1 MLLVPLLSPQAMI
14 LTGSSATAPSRRSG
28 TLRSAADSTL
38 PSPQDLR
45 SPEQL
50 RSGIANFYDRSSR
63 LWERMWGE
71 HMHHGYYPNG
81 EKKNHK
87 QAQVDMVDGVL
98 AWAGVDEQKPT
109 SVLDVGCGIG
119 GSTRHIVRKY
129 GCTGRGITLSPV
141 QAGRAQQLS
150 DEQGLGDKLGFQ
162 VADALR
168 MPFADDSFDLVWSL
182 ESGEHMPDK
191 RQFVSELTR
200 VVKPGGR
207 VIIVTWCHRDLEAG
221 EAGLRPREER
231 LLRTINRAF
240 YLPRWCS
247 VADYVGL
254 ARDFG
259 LRGVRTADWTND
271 IAQFWPAVIASAFTW
286 RGFTGLLRA
295 GLTTLRGALVM
306 PLMSLGYKLGL
317 IKFGLI
323 TATKPMAAAVQ
334 AAAAATATITG
345 LPAAAKAERE
355 SESSPSTPSTP
366 EPAAPEPAAAP
377 EPTAV
382 KPLKAVKAAVQRVQS
397 LSRSYEPLPPSGFEW
412 GGTF

>member
-14 LTGSSATAPSRRSG
+14 LTGSSATARSRRSG

-98 AWAGVDEQKPT
+98 AWAGVDGQKPT

-221 EAGLRPREER
+221 EEGLRPREER

-334 AAAAATATITG
+334 AAAAATATTTG

-355 SESSPSTPSTP
+355 SESSPSTP

-382 KPLKAVKAAVQRVQS
+382 KPLKTVKAAVQRVQS
-397 LSRSYEPLPPSGFEW
+397 LSRSYEPLPPAGFEW

>member
-28 TLRSAADSTL
+28 SLRSAADSAL

-45 SPEQL
+45 SLEQL

-334 AAAAATATITG
+334 AAAAATATTTG
-345 LPAAAKAERE
+345 LPAAAKAETE
-355 SESSPSTPSTP
+355 SESSPSTP
-366 EPAAPEPAAAP
+366 EPAAPEPAAP
-377 EPTAV
+377 EPTAA

-397 LSRSYEPLPPSGFEW
+397 LSRGYEPLPPAGFEW